1 MTTKRAAHLTAPF
14 RLPAEAVADVRLCAN
29 GVHVTVRGDIDVH
42 TAPLLRRTLGEV
54 VAQGEER
61 VVVHLDAVSFM
72 DSSGLGALVAAHRAQ
87 TAGGGRFELV
97 CELPRL
103 LRLLAIT
110 GLDRVFTVNGQA
122 PEPPR

>member
-42 TAPLLRRTLGEV
+42 TAPVLRRRLTEV

-61 VVVHLDAVSFM
+61 VVVHLDAVTFM
-72 DSSGLGALVAAHRAQ
+72 DSSGLGTLVAAHRAQ

-97 CELPRL
+97 CEVPRL
-103 LRLLAIT
+103 LRLIEIT
-110 GLDRVFTVNGQA
+110 GLDRVFTVNGQV
-122 PEPPR
+122 PPQPR

>member
-1 MTTKRAAHLTAPF
+1 MTTKRSAHLTAPF
-14 RLPAEAVADVRLCAN
+14 RLPAEVVVDVRLCAN

-42 TAPLLRRTLGEV
+42 TAPVLRRRLTEV

-61 VVVHLDAVSFM
+61 VVVHLDAVTLM
-72 DSSGLGALVAAHRAQ
+72 DSSGLGALVVAHRAQ
-87 TAGGGRFELV
+87 TVGGGRFELI

-110 GLDRVFTVNGQA
+110 GLDQVFTVNGQA
-122 PEPPR
+122 PAQPR